1 MRGLY
6 MAEGAMLNQQAKLEI
21 SSNNLANQRT
31 PGFKKDGAAQTSFA
45 EWLIV
50 QTGREMPTGRSGMM
64 PVGTMAHNVAID
76 EEYTQLA
83 QGNLEP
89 TGRGL
94 DLALYGEGF
103 FEVEVDG
110 EAHYT
115 RNGHFF
121 LDEDGVLVD
130 VEGNPVQG
138 TEGPITLGME
148 DFEVTAQGE
157 IYQEE
162 ELIDQLEL
170 VNFDPEANLTK
181 VGDNY
186 LVPEDP
192 GAEGMEAEVQVFQ
205 GFLEGA
211 NVDLAEEMTNLI
223 KTRQSFEGAQ
233 RVMSTYDSFLERA
246 ANDLGVL

>member
-21 SSNNLANQRT
+21 SGNNLANQRT
-31 PGFKKDGAAQTSFA
+31 PGFKKDEKVQTSFA

-50 QTGREMPTGRSGMM
+50 QTGREAPMGRNAMVPLGS
-64 PVGTMAHNVAID
+64 MAHNVAID
-76 EEYTQLA
+76 EDFTHLTQ
-83 QGNLEP
+83 GSLEP
-89 TGRGL
+89 TGREL
-94 DLALYGEGF
+94 DLALEGEGF
-103 FEVEVDG
+103 FEVDVDG

-121 LDEDGVLVD
+121 LDEEGVLVD
-130 VEGNPVQG
+130 AESNPVQG

-148 DFEVTAQGE
+148 SFEVTSEGE
-157 IYQEE
+157 IYVGE
-162 ELIDQLEL
+162 ELVDELEL

-181 VGDNY
+181 VGDSY

-192 GAEGMEAEVQVFQ
+192 EEEGFAAEVSVWQS
-205 GFLEGA
+205 FLEES
-211 NVDLAEEMTNLI
+211 NVDLTEEITNLI
-223 KTRQSFEGAQ
+223 KSRQSYEGAQ
-233 RVMSTYDSFLERA
+233 QAMLTYDSILERA